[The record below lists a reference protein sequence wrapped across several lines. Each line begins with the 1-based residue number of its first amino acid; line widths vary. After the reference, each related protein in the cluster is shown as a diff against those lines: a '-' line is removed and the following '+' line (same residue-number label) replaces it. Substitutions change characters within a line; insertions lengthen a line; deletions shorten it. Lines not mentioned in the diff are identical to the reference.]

1 MSKKKQTPHSRTEVV
16 DAALA
21 VVDQAGLE
29 GLTIRGVSSAS
40 KIPTMTLYAFFH
52 GKEELL
58 EMMAER
64 VTEHFFASAARPTWQ
79 ASLEGLCHHG
89 RATVLAHPG
98 WLPLLGKRELVQPSP
113 LKDHIVASMV
123 QAGAPE
129 RTAAAAVVEG
139 SLLALGF
146 AQLQLSFA
154 SGRRSASVP
163 SPALDWDGTFTAAV
177 ARWLAGLAAEQGP
190 SAELPHSVNASTASP
205 PPGASRNQ
213 VSSERVAVMAVTI
226 PRVETTT
233 RGAPPES
240 GNARMPPGCTQ

>member
-1 MSKKKQTPHSRTEVV
+1 MARKKQAPHSRTEVV

-21 VVDQAGLE
+21 VVDQAGLD

-58 EMMAER
+58 ELMAER

-79 ASLEGLCHHG
+79 ASLESLCHHG
-89 RATVLAHPG
+89 RSTVLAHPG
-98 WLPLLGKRELVQPSP
+98 WLPLLGRRELVQSSP

-123 QAGAPE
+123 SAGAPE

-154 SGRRSASVP
+154 TGRHSPSP

-177 ARWLAGLAAEQGP
+177 ARWLAGLAAEQGL
-190 SAELPHSVNASTASP
+190 SAELTHSVNASTANP
-205 PPGASRNQ
+205 PPGASRTQ
-213 VSSERVAVMAVTI
+213 VSSERVAVMAVTV
-226 PRVETTT
+226 PRVETTS